1 MAEKELK
8 NRLKFR
14 KNKGFRTVEQIMLP
28 IRANIVLQNDHVEI
42 VHKACKECYK
52 GKLFD
57 TVEAKLKY
65 IQNQVKHGHESVLEH
80 SNVVML
86 VEMSSKNLD
95 LLADVVDGSKLFLD
109 FEIETSDEVA
119 YILVGGSIA
128 GFKRMVQRTKN
139 LTNPL
144 IQSIMKQFYYL
155 DKEYFYDFIEAG
167 ILDESKFTERELVY
181 REESNPY
188 ELNKEFEKHNS
199 IEVLNY
205 DDLMT
210 LHAATGGIFRL
221 HRLLKFV
228 SITFY
233 FKDMARVITQQ
244 LTRHRN
250 GITQKSQRYVDESGA
265 KCVNP
270 IKINYTEY
278 VTKAMN
284 SLGLSE
290 EEAKEKVDTLIVLFE
305 KKFAEVA
312 AIYDELRSDNFVN
325 KEDARY
331 LLTNAVES
339 SLYVTMTGTNAIHF
353 CKMRVDSHA
362 QKEIKLYAQPIE
374 DMLIDVYAKHLSQT
388 DHKEALYDVI
398 KPEYTFAAYFN
409 EEEKVDEVL
418 EEKEVTVDEAYDS
431 MVKSFDNQE
440 QVE

>member
-1 MAEKELK
+1 MTTKELK
-8 NRLKFR
+8 NRMKFR
-14 KNKGFRTVEQIMLP
+14 KNKGFRVMEEIIVP

-42 VHKACKECYK
+42 VHRACKECYK
-52 GKLFD
+52 GKLLD
-57 TVEAKLKY
+57 SIAAKLKY

-80 SNVVML
+80 SNVIML
-86 VEMSSKNLD
+86 IEMSTKNLD
-95 LLADVVDGSKLFLD
+95 LLSDVIDGSKLFLD
-109 FEIETSDEVA
+109 FEVEVVNDIA

-128 GFKRMVQRTKN
+128 AFKRLIQRTKN
-139 LTNPL
+139 ITNPL
-144 IQSIMKQFYYL
+144 IQAIMNQFYYL
-155 DKEYFYDFIEAG
+155 DKEYFYDFIERG
-167 ILDESKFTERELVY
+167 ILDESRFMDTELVKH
-181 REESNPY
+181 EPSNPY
-188 ELNKEFEKHNS
+188 ELNPEFEKHSS

-205 DDLMT
+205 DSLME
-210 LHAATGGIFRL
+210 LYHATGGIFKL
-221 HRLLKFV
+221 HRLMKFV

-233 FKDMARVITQQ
+233 FKDMARIITQQ

-270 IKINYTEY
+270 IKINYQEY
-278 VTKAMN
+278 VSKAMS

-290 EEAKEKVDTLIVLFE
+290 EEAKEKVDTLINLFE
-305 KKFAEVA
+305 EKFAEVS

-339 SLYVTMTGTNAIHF
+339 SLYVTMSGTNAIHF

-374 DMLIDVYAKHLSQT
+374 DMLIHVYGKQLSET
-388 DHKEALYDVI
+388 NHKQALYDVI
-398 KPEYTFAAYFN
+398 EPEYTLAAYFN

-418 EEKEVTVDEAYDS
+418 EEKEITVDDAYDS
-431 MVKSFDNQE
+431 MVKSFDQKE
-440 QVE
+440 YIE